1 MKVVF
6 LITGSGGSFYCSNCY
21 RDMLFFRAVKKYGR
35 IEAEAVPLYLP
46 PEKIYVE
53 SGFGTNVYFGAVS
66 LFLREKVP
74 ALHNMPVFLEK
85 IFDSP
90 PLLKIAAMSAGS
102 TRSSGLEEMTINMI
116 DSSSRIHERELERL
130 ALHLKDIK
138 ADIVHLS
145 NSLIIGLAKQLK
157 EIIDIKVVCSLQN
170 EDDWINDMAEPY
182 QSKAWEL
189 IGKESANVD
198 VFVSP
203 GTYFTDFIT
212 RKTGISRDKILI
224 VPAGIEV
231 PQAIIPEK
239 KQDSMAVGFFS
250 RVSQHNGFDKMVDA
264 FLILKKEKEFK
275 NLKLHVCGGYTGDD
289 KPFIKQQISKINK
302 RGLRESVRFFHEF
315 HGNTKEDFLNS
326 ADLISVPV
334 RKPDGYGLYILEAN
348 AHAVPVV
355 QPATGAFPEILS
367 VTEGGVIYEP
377 DTVEKLAESISMLLQ
392 DSTGRKALGIKGRKN
407 VNEKLNI
414 ERMSEGLLRAYRM
427 ASGSE

>member
-21 RDMLFFRAVKKYGR
+21 RDMLFFRAVKQYTG
-35 IEAEAVPLYLP
+35 IDAEAVPLYLP

-53 SGFGTNVYFGAVS
+53 SGFGTDVYFGAVS

-130 ALHLKDIK
+130 AAHLKEIK

-157 EIIDIKVVCSLQN
+157 ELLDIKVVCSLQN

-198 VFVSP
+198 VFISP

-212 RKTGISRDKILI
+212 MKTGISRDKILI

-231 PQAIIPEK
+231 PQNLSEEK
-239 KQDSMAVGFFS
+239 KEDGLAVGFFS
-250 RVSQHNGFDKMVDA
+250 RVSEHNGFDKMTDA
-264 FLILKKEKEFK
+264 FILLKKEKEFE

-289 KPFIKQQISKINK
+289 KPFIRKQISKINSS
-302 RGLRESVRFFHEF
+302 GLRESVRFFNEF
-315 HGNTKEDFLNS
+315 HGNTKEEFLNS
-326 ADLISVPV
+326 VAIISVPV

-377 DTVEKLAESISMLLQ
+377 DTVGELAANIAMLLK
-392 DSTGRKALGIKGRKN
+392 DSGRRSALGIRGKKN
-407 VNEKLNI
+407 VTEKLNI
-414 ERMSEGLLRAYRM
+414 EKMSEGLLKAYRM
-427 ASGSE
+427 AAGLL